1 MGILSNEVNYNNLK
15 HNLNQCCLENFSCK
29 HCNKRNCLIGYS
41 KINIYNC
48 MKNNVTYV
56 ENGFDNIP
64 VSDTKIYDTHSLVV
78 AIADI
83 LKQCRSCKEDHFNN
97 CLINVLRSCY
107 EVALF
112 GEPQEYDGN
121 ALSYLKNLQNINKD
135 IADKI
140 FIEYRRK

>member
-1 MGILSNEVNYNNLK
+1 
-15 HNLNQCCLENFSCK
+15 
-29 HCNKRNCLIGYS
+29 
-41 KINIYNC
+41 

-64 VSDTKIYDTHSLVV
+64 VSDTKIYDTYSLVV

-140 FIEYRRK
+140 FIEYRRT